1 MEITSTAP
9 ARRSGRTIVTVIMT
23 VLAMV
28 ASALHA
34 PAVGAQEA
42 QRYALDAEK
51 TADNTVMMWLDE
63 NQPIV
68 RADGTV
74 VYCYNL
80 DKKYPMVS
88 GEWEAEGV
96 FTATKTTA
104 TGEVFENSATNP
116 LSKTEPELLGGESL
130 EDNVLEVL
138 ETGYPTDVLG
148 LQDRYGLTD
157 AQFYRVTQH
166 AIWYYTDSAV
176 GAGSSG
182 AFTAEMRKVFNI
194 LVQSESAESE
204 RATTPENLALEMY
217 VSADKKLQNLL
228 STFRVDN
235 ETGEE
240 LEKPEPVEGGES
252 GSGGSS
258 IEGGSVAVGG
268 SSTAGGSSGSGDSGL
283 GSSEKL
289 IDGIL
294 GSSGSVGGSLGSS
307 GAGESSSSDG
317 SGTEGGSSDSA
328 DGSLG
333 SSGSGDGSL
342 GSSGSDGS
350 STEGDSAN
358 PVGSSFLAK
367 CEDSTSSVTNPVA
380 WLIPLGLLIAV
391 GGQLSGVFGPHID
404 ALLGKFNAGFGKNF
418 PDFGVGGSSVDK
430 PSWVGEIEGQIAA
443 INQQL
448 NKIDPAL
455 GSGIVGGLLVAIG
468 LGATQAEW
476 DICGVE
482 GQIGSSGS
490 SGIDEGSEE
499 DSPSYEDFDS
509 GSR

>member
-42 QRYALDAEK
+42 QGYALDAEK

-80 DKKYPMVS
+80 QKKYPMAS
-88 GEWEAEGV
+88 EEWAAEGV
-96 FTATKTTA
+96 FTATKTIA
-104 TGEVFENSATNP
+104 TGEVFENSADNP
-116 LSKTEPELLGGESL
+116 LSKTEPELLGGKSL

-138 ETGYPTDVLG
+138 ETGYPTDALG
-148 LQDRYGLTD
+148 LQERYGLTD

-176 GAGSSG
+176 EAGSSRS
-182 AFTAEMRKVFNI
+182 FTAEMGKVFNI

-204 RATTPENLALEMY
+204 RATTPDNLALEMY
-217 VSADKKLQNLL
+217 VSADSKLQNLL
-228 STFRVDN
+228 SVIRVDS
-235 ETGEE
+235 ETGDE
-240 LEKPEPVEGGES
+240 LENPEAEE
-252 GSGGSS
+252 GGSS
-258 IEGGSVAVGG
+258 SSDGSSGSDGSSVEGGSVAVGG
-268 SSTAGGSSGSGDSGL
+268 SSIVGGSSGSGDSDF

-294 GSSGSVGGSLGSS
+294 GSSGS
-307 GAGESSSSDG
+307 GESG
-317 SGTEGGSSDSA
+317 S
-328 DGSLG
+328 
-333 SSGSGDGSL
+333 
-342 GSSGSDGS
+342 SDGS

-358 PVGSSFLAK
+358 PEGSSFLAK

-476 DICGVE
+476 DICSVE

-490 SGIDEGSEE
+490 SEIDEGSEE

>member
-1 MEITSTAP
+1 
-9 ARRSGRTIVTVIMT
+9 MT
-23 VLAMV
+23 VLAMI

-42 QRYALDAEK
+42 QRYALEYEK

-74 VYCYNL
+74 VYCYNRQ
-80 DKKYPMVS
+80 KKYPMDS
-88 GEWEAEGV
+88 EKWAEEGV
-96 FTATKTTA
+96 FTATKTIA
-104 TGEVFENSATNP
+104 TGEVFENSADNP
-116 LSKTEPELLGGESL
+116 LSKTKPKLLGEKSL

-148 LQDRYGLTD
+148 LQERYGLTD
-157 AQFYRVTQH
+157 AQFYSVTQH

-176 GAGSSG
+176 GAGSSRS
-182 AFTAEMRKVFNI
+182 FTAEMRKVFNI

-217 VSADKKLQNLL
+217 VSVDKKLQNLL
-228 STFRVDN
+228 STFRVDS

-252 GSGGSS
+252 GSDSSS
-258 IEGGSVAVGG
+258 IESGSVAVGG
-268 SSTAGGSSGSGDSGL
+268 SSIIGGSNTAGGSSGSGDSGL

-307 GAGESSSSDG
+307 GAGESSGSDG

-490 SGIDEGSEE
+490 SEIDEGSEE
-499 DSPSYEDFDS
+499 DSPSYEDFDG